1 MALSVP
7 QLSFCSCAALEL
19 GTLPNRKGCLTR
31 ARRQSSPPA
40 RKTVLILF
48 EFLIFPSPVTTTS
61 SSAHV
66 VPQLCVLCVS
76 SLSSCLRVTV
86 AHHFFFSYLC
96 LAVCSCLCVILKVK
110 NIKFSSVPPLIFLQQ
125 CPTFLS
131 SRALDPQYR
140 FFCCFCTLYL
150 LNFSLLILH
159 CIFLPPLPLEGKT
172 FSTQSLTTSEQGSS
186 TPC

>member
-1 MALSVP
+1 M
-7 QLSFCSCAALEL
+7 L

-48 EFLIFPSPVTTTS
+48 EFLIFPSPVTTRFRRPLTS
-61 SSAHV
+61 CLS
-66 VPQLCVLCVS
+66 CVS
-76 SLSSCLRVTV
+76 SVCRRCLRVTV

-96 LAVCSCLCVILKVK
+96 LAMCSCLCVILKVK

-131 SRALDPQYR
+131 SRAFDPQYR
-140 FFCCFCTLYL
+140 FFFCFCTLYL

-159 CIFLPPLPLEGKT
+159 CIF
-172 FSTQSLTTSEQGSS
+172 SSS
-186 TPC
+186 TSPRGKNFFHTISGHL

>member
-1 MALSVP
+1 MP
-7 QLSFCSCAALEL
+7 QLSFCSCAAPEL

-48 EFLIFPSPVTTTS
+48 EFLIFPSPVTTTWS
-61 SSAHV
+61 TAHV

-86 AHHFFFSYLC
+86 AHQFFFSYLC

-131 SRALDPQYR
+131 SRAFDPQYR
-140 FFCCFCTLYL
+140 FFASALF
-150 LNFSLLILH
+150 I
-159 CIFLPPLPLEGKT
+159 
-172 FSTQSLTTSEQGSS
+172 SLTF
-186 TPC
+186 PY

>member
-1 MALSVP
+1 M
-7 QLSFCSCAALEL
+7 
-19 GTLPNRKGCLTR
+19 T
-31 ARRQSSPPA
+31 RRQSSPPA

-48 EFLIFPSPVTTTS
+48 EFLIFPSFPRQDDFVNF
-61 SSAHV
+61 
-66 VPQLCVLCVS
+66 VPQLCVLCES
-76 SLSSCLRVTV
+76 PLSSCLRVTV

-131 SRALDPQYR
+131 SRAFDPQYR
-140 FFCCFCTLYL
+140 FFGFCTLYL

-159 CIFLPPLPLEGKT
+159 CIFSSPTSPRRKNFFHTISGHLG
-172 FSTQSLTTSEQGSS
+172 TTGSS